1 MEFFFCYKLMVR
13 GHIFRVYNIV
23 YEERTMLDQEKL
35 IRAQSS
41 DRQRDKRYALISEQ
55 QTRFPLDTIRIWPR
69 NKIRQGAPHNV
80 MKRR

>member
-1 MEFFFCYKLMVR
+1 MEFFIRYKPKVR
-13 GHIFRVYNIV
+13 GHMFRAYIIV

-55 QTRFPLDTIRIWPR
+55 
-69 NKIRQGAPHNV
+69 
-80 MKRR
+80 